1 MNLRVAL
8 VIACL
13 LPIGSAFGQDKPKD
27 AAPPPPPAERLV
39 ERRSAVTIAGQKVD
53 YVSNTGTYFLRDEEG
68 KPQASIFFVSYHRV
82 KVTEPPAP
90 MGPPPPTPP
99 AVQVSPPDPTR
110 PITFCFNGGPGSS
123 SVWLHLGAWGPK
135 KAFMPDDGTQPQ
147 PPAKLEDNTLSLL
160 DITDLVFIDPV
171 STGYS
176 RAAPGVDPKR
186 YHGVQE
192 DVAAMGEFIR
202 LYLTRQQRW
211 GSPKYIA
218 GESYGTTRAAALAAY
233 MQDSLGVELSGVILV
248 SSILNFATTQ
258 FNDGND
264 LPYALFLPT
273 YTATAYFHKKLPGDM
288 LSDLPKALAES
299 EQFASTDYTL
309 ALMKGDRLTADERTQ
324 LAQKLS
330 RLTGLSG
337 DFITRAN
344 YRVDGARFQKEL
356 LRDQGKIVG
365 RYDAR
370 LTGTDGDM
378 ASDRPESDPSYA
390 AVNGAFTGA
399 INQYLRRDLGFD
411 SDLKYEILT
420 GRVNPWDFG
429 VRNRYLNVANQLA
442 AAMRKN
448 ATMRVF
454 VASGCYDLATPYFAT
469 DYTFRHMGL
478 DAEAQKRLTLARYEA
493 GHMMYIHRKSHEQLR
508 NDLANFYAGK

>member
-1 MNLRVAL
+1 MTLRIAIVVA
-8 VIACL
+8 VL
-13 LPIGSAFGQDKPKD
+13 LAPMSAAGQDKPKE
-27 AAPPPPPAERLV
+27 AAGLAERLV

-53 YVSNTGTYFLRDEEG
+53 YVSNTGTYFLRDEDG
-68 KPQASIFFVSYHRV
+68 KPQASIFFVAYHRV

-90 MGPPPPTPP
+90 MGPPPVPP
-99 AVQVSPPDPTR
+99 PGPVQVSPPDGTR

-135 KAFMPDDGTQPQ
+135 RAQMPEDGAQPP
-147 PPAKLEDNTLSLL
+147 PPAKLADNDLSLL
-160 DITDLVFIDPV
+160 DFTDLVFVDPV

-176 RAAPGVDPKR
+176 RAAPGVDPKK

-192 DVAAMGEFIR
+192 DVAAMAEFIR

-233 MQDSLGVELSGVILV
+233 LQDSLGVELSGVILV
-248 SSILNFATTQ
+248 SSILNFATAR
-258 FNDGND
+258 FDDGHD
-264 LPYALFLPT
+264 LPFALFLPT
-273 YTATAYFHKKLPGDM
+273 YTAAAYYHKKLPGDM
-288 LSDLPKALAES
+288 LSELNKALTES
-299 EQFASTDYTL
+299 EQFASSEYLL
-309 ALMKGDRLTADERTQ
+309 ALMKGDRLTAEERLH
-324 LAQKLS
+324 LAKKLS
-330 RLTGLSG
+330 RLTGLSE
-337 DFITRAN
+337 DFVARAN
-344 YRVDGARFQKEL
+344 FRIDAARFQKEL
-356 LRDQGKIVG
+356 LRDQGKTVG

-370 LTGTDGDM
+370 LKGTDGDM

-399 INQYLRRDLGFD
+399 INQYLRRDLGYD
-411 SDLKYEILT
+411 SDQKYEILT

-429 VRNRYLNVANQLA
+429 ARNRYLNVANQLA

-448 ATMRVF
+448 PALRVF
-454 VASGCYDLATPYFAT
+454 VASGWYDLATPYFAT

-478 DAEAQKRLTLARYEA
+478 DAEAQKRLTLSRYEA

-508 NDLANFYAGK
+508 ADLAKFYGEK